1 MGSAPAASSL
11 TAPVTADDVGPT
23 EQWPWSLLGLV
34 PEAAAAAWWTPA
46 VIVWDFERSAGP

>member
-1 MGSAPAASSL
+1 VADSPL
-11 TAPVTADDVGPT
+11 TASVTADDVGPT